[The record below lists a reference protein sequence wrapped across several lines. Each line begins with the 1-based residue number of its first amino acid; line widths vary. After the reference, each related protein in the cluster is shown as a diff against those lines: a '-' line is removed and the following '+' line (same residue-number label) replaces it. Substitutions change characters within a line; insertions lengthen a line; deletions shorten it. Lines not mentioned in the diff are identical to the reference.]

1 MGSRNGSR
9 FQRWVF
15 TVAAGVVLAATVV
28 VGLRY
33 EPRDCTRVGLAGPSN
48 VALAVADSG
57 WTIVEFCV
65 SGDCE
70 TTARVEVGD
79 DAELHPFTASLDDGQ
94 GRTVD
99 VSGEV
104 TTVVVQPNGEGCPP
118 KHAFATV
125 SVAADGTVMTS
136 AP

>member
-1 MGSRNGSR
+1 MGTRDGSRV
-9 FQRWVF
+9 QRWVF
-15 TVAAGVVLAATVV
+15 TVVAAVVLAVAVV
-28 VGLRY
+28 VGLRH
-33 EPRDCTRVGLAGPSN
+33 EPTDCTRVGLAGPSN

-57 WTIVEFCV
+57 WSIIEFCV

-70 TTARVEVGD
+70 TIDRVEVGD
-79 DAELHPFTASLDDGQ
+79 DAELHPFTASFDDGQ
-94 GRTVD
+94 GRTID
-99 VSGEV
+99 VAGEV

-125 SVAADGTVMTS
+125 SVAADGTVTTS